1 MTLNEG
7 NEGIILLIPSG
18 LWSPEKDLFSCQT
31 CRVHGEAQEDM
42 LWSAQASMMHG
53 EGARPRPRSVLPGIH
68 PRPAAVT
75 DRSGSISQS
84 SLARSPC
91 PPLQSCASGC
101 FPLQTQPAT
110 ESFSSALHTVP
121 AAKMSHHATHT
132 LTRSTL
138 HLKYPRAAGQNPAV
152 CDL

>member
-1 MTLNEG
+1 MERS
-7 NEGIILLIPSG
+7 GIHDAWLG
-18 LWSPEKDLFSCQT
+18 
-31 CRVHGEAQEDM
+31 RA
-42 LWSAQASMMHG
+42 AQAMIG
-53 EGARPRPRSVLPGIH
+53 VARHPPPSCRRDRPVRQHFPEL
-68 PRPAAVT
+68 T
-75 DRSGSISQS
+75 
-84 SLARSPC
+84 RSPC

-101 FPLQTQPAT
+101 FPLQTEPAI